1 MGQPCK
7 CTVLSIRIFGI
18 LTFVA
23 VTLLVAEDS
32 AITLHAREESR
43 ALASSRRIGPGDH
56 QGEGRHGDLRR
67 NLRRPLP
74 TESMTLLPG
83 GTGAVRPAILA
94 PAAAGEH
101 NPNNPSAMGAV
112 TVDPLALAGP
122 AVGTAVKAPRPGQA
136 SIVLACSDN
145 AAITRSV
152 RMHSSTA
159 HL

>member
-7 CTVLSIRIFGI
+7 CTVLSIRVFGI

-32 AITLHAREESR
+32 AITLHAREGAR
-43 ALASSRRIGPGDH
+43 TLASSRRTGPGDH
-56 QGEGRHGDLRR
+56 QGEGRHGDVRR
-67 NLRRPLP
+67 SLRRPLP

-83 GTGAVRPAILA
+83 GTVRPAILA

-112 TVDPLALAGP
+112 TVDPLALSGP